1 MNVQKPGMKLAM
13 LVLFIPWDPE
23 ELYSKPKPAPKPA
36 A

>member
-1 MNVQKPGMKLAM
+1 MKLAM

-23 ELYSKPKPAPKPA
+23 ELYSKPKPVPKSA